1 MDQPLLTGGTH
12 GRAAWEKA
20 AADVLRK
27 AGRLGPEDPDDLA
40 WRTLTR
46 TTLDGIE
53 VPPLGTPDD
62 VRGLP
67 DTGLPGH
74 PPYTRGSTASPSPHG
89 WDVRAHLADPDPD
102 RAAADALVDLENGVT
117 SLWLE
122 LGPGGLPVEHLE
134 RVLAE
139 VYVDL
144 APVVLDCPSD
154 IRGAAEALCALL
166 SHRGVRP
173 APGTVL
179 ALDPVSARLR
189 GAAGART
196 GEDVVT
202 GVAELAREHAA
213 VAFTVDGTAVH
224 DVGATDAQ
232 ELGYTLAVGAALL
245 RSLTAGGWSVQDAAA
260 LLEFRYA
267 ATDEQFPTI
276 AKLRAAR
283 RAWHRV
289 LELSGAPDAAGQRQH
304 AVTSRPMLTKY
315 DPWVNMVRATVA
327 AFAAGTA
334 GATAVTVLPF
344 DTALGLPDALARR
357 NARNT
362 SALLVHEAHVAEV
375 VDPGGGAWLV
385 ERLTDAL
392 SEAGWAQFQELEAD
406 GGVAAS
412 VAEGRGGLLDRIRH
426 EGAQPRRRQVATRR
440 LPVTGV
446 SEFPDLDE
454 RLPERRP
461 HPGAATAV
469 QADRYGLAYE
479 LLRDDPPATPVLLAT
494 LGTVAAHTAR
504 AGWAATLLAAG
515 GVRTVPTGPTS
526 GVEDVLAAW
535 QAAGGPQALPVVCL
549 AGPDKAYAAWGAALV
564 TALRDAGARHVV
576 LAGRPGEGTVPADL
590 VDDSVATGDDVV
602 TFLTRLRLELPR

>member
-1 MDQPLLTGGTH
+1 MDQPLLTGGAH
-12 GRAAWEKA
+12 GRVEWERA
-20 AADVLRK
+20 AADVLRR
-27 AGRLGPEDPDDLA
+27 AGRLAPEDLDDLV

-53 VPPLGTPDD
+53 VPPLGTPED
-62 VRGLP
+62 VRELP

-74 PPYTRGSTASPSPHG
+74 PPYTRGSTATPAPTG

-122 LGPGGLPVEHLE
+122 LGRGGVPVEHLE

-144 APVVLDCPSD
+144 APVALDCPSD
-154 IRGAAEALCALL
+154 PVGAAEAFCALL
-166 SHRGVRP
+166 TRRGVRP

-179 ALDPVSARLR
+179 AVDPVSAGLR
-189 GAAGART
+189 GSASTEEDWRSVARVAA
-196 GEDVVT
+196 
-202 GVAELAREHAA
+202 LAREHGTLAL
-213 VAFTVDGTAVH
+213 TVDGTAVH

-232 ELGYTLAVGAALL
+232 ELGFTLAVGAALL
-245 RSLTAGGWSVQDAAA
+245 RSLTRDGSSVEDAAA

-283 RAWHRV
+283 RTWHRV

-327 AFAAGTA
+327 AFAAGVA

-344 DTALGLPDALARR
+344 DTPLGLPDPLARR

-375 VDPGGGAWLV
+375 ADPAGGAWLV
-385 ERLTDAL
+385 ERLTHDLA
-392 SEAGWAQFQELEAD
+392 EAGWAQFQQLEAE
-406 GGVAAS
+406 GGVVAS
-412 VAEGRGGLLDRIRH
+412 LGADPGGFADRLWQ
-426 EGAQPRRRQVATRR
+426 EGAQPRRRQVATRQR
-440 LPVTGV
+440 PVTGV

-461 HPGAATAV
+461 HPEAAAAR
-469 QADRYGLAYE
+469 QADRYGLAFE
-479 LLRDDPPATPVLLAT
+479 VLRDDPPATPVFLAT
-494 LGTVAAHTAR
+494 LGPVAAHTAR

-515 GVRTVPTGPTS
+515 GVRTLPAGPTS
-526 GVEDVLAAW
+526 GVADVLDAWRAQGGAA
-535 QAAGGPQALPVVCL
+535 ALPVVCL
-549 AGPDKAYAAWGAALV
+549 AGPDEAYAAWGSDLAA
-564 TALRDAGARHVV
+564 ALRDAGARHLV
-576 LAGRPGEGTVPADL
+576 LAGRPGELTVPVAS
-590 VDDSVATGDDVV
+590 VDDSCATGDDAVA
-602 TFLTRLRLELPR
+602 FLTRLRHRLPR

>member
-1 MDQPLLTGGTH
+1 MDQPLLTGGAH
-12 GRAAWEKA
+12 DRAAWERA

-27 AGRLGPEDPDDLA
+27 AGRLAPTDPDDLV

-53 VPPLGTPDD
+53 VPPLSTPDD

-74 PPYTRGSTASPSPHG
+74 PPYTRGSTATPSPDG
-89 WDVRAHLADPDPD
+89 WDVRAHLAEPDPG
-102 RAAADALVDLENGVT
+102 RAAADALADLEGGVT

-134 RVLAE
+134 QVLAE
-139 VYVDL
+139 VHVDL
-144 APVVLDCPSD
+144 APVVLDCPPD
-154 IRGAAEALCALL
+154 PVGAAETFCTLAAR
-166 SHRGVRP
+166 RGTRP
-173 APGTVL
+173 AVGTVL
-179 ALDPVSARLR
+179 AVDPVSAGLR
-189 GAAGART
+189 GGARSRR
-196 GEDVVT
+196 EEPVV
-202 GVAELAREHAA
+202 ARIADLAREHGTLAL
-213 VAFTVDGTAVH
+213 TVDGTAVH

-245 RSLTAGGWSVQDAAA
+245 RSLTAAGWSVPDAAA

-304 AVTSRPMLTKY
+304 AVTSRAMLTRY
-315 DPWVNMVRATVA
+315 DPWVNMVRGTIA

-375 VDPGGGAWLV
+375 ADPAGGAWLV

-392 SEAGWAQFQELEAD
+392 AAAGWAQLQELEAE

-412 VAEGRGGLLDRIRH
+412 VAADTGGFTDRLRTR
-426 EGAQPRRRQVATRR
+426 GAQPRRRQVATRHR
-440 LPVTGV
+440 PVTGV

-454 RLPERRP
+454 RLPQRRP
-461 HPGAATAV
+461 HPDAAAAV
-469 QADRYGLAYE
+469 QADRYGLGFE

-515 GVRTVPTGPTS
+515 GVRTVPAGAAD
-526 GVEDVLAAW
+526 GVADVLAAW
-535 QAAGGPQALPVVCL
+535 QAAGGPEALPVVCL
-549 AGPDKAYAAWGAALV
+549 AGPDEAYAAWGADLV
-564 TALRDAGARHVV
+564 AALRDAGARHLV
-576 LAGRPGEGTVPADL
+576 LAGRPGEDTVPADL
-590 VDDSVATGDDVV
+590 LDDSCATGDDAVA
-602 TFLTRLRLELPR
+602 FLTRLREELPR